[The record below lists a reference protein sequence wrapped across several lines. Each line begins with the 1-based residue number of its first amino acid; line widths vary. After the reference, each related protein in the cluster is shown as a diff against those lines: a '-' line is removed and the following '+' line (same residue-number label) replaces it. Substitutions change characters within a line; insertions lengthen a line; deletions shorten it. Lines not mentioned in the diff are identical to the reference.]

1 MLPTVVYVIKT
12 IVRAVKKTGRGLS
25 IVIESYFEARDF
37 RRATR
42 GKYLHMDE

>member
-12 IVRAVKKTGRGLS
+12 IVRALKKTSRGLS
-25 IVIESYFEARDF
+25 IVIESYFEAQDF

-42 GKYLHMDE
+42 GKYLHMGE